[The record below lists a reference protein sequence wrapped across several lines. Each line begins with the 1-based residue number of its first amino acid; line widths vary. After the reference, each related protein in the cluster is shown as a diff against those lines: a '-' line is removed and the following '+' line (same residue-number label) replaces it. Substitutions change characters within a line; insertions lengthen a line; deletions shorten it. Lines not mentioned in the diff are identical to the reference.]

1 MRMKFFYIESRKG
14 STLLTT
20 GVACG
25 HVEAE
30 IRKNDESSRDRSGNT
45 FLRNEKKIAANS
57 TILMLNKAKK
67 PMLLKMEIGN
77 FMLCKQQ
84 IFLK

>member
-25 HVEAE
+25 HVAAE

-45 FLRNEKKIAANS
+45 FLRNEKKIAAYS
-57 TILMLNKAKK
+57 TIQMTSKAKMS
-67 PMLLKMEIGN
+67 MLLKMEIGN
-77 FMLCKQQ
+77 FIFCKQ
-84 IFLK
+84 